1 MNTKRFLAIIGPGLL
16 VAATG
21 VGTGDLA
28 TGGFAGSML
37 GTAILWAVL
46 VGALLKFIVTEGIAR
61 WQLASG
67 TSVLEGVAT
76 HLGRIPLMIFL
87 PYLVLWSFFTAS
99 AMMSGCGVALHAL
112 IPVFEN
118 PEHGKIFFGA
128 SCSVIGAG
136 LVYAGG
142 YQLFEKIMTLCIIVM
157 FATVVLTAVLLW
169 PGSAVVLKG
178 ILVPS
183 IPDFAGSGLT
193 WTVALIGG
201 IGGTVTVLSYGYWI
215 REEGRTSGDDLM
227 TCRIDLGTGYLM
239 TAIFGM
245 SVVIIGST
253 IEVTG
258 SGARL
263 IVAMAEQLGGAVGS
277 FGKWLFLIGV
287 VGAVFSSL
295 LGTWQATPY
304 IFADSWRLFRNPP
317 AQAGEGLSIDNKS
330 LTNPDTSSPL
340 YRYYLFALA
349 IIPIMGL
356 FVSFR
361 EVQKVYAVTGA
372 FFVPMLAL
380 ALLLLNSR
388 EKWIGARFRN
398 RVTTVIGL
406 IIIIGFFLWIALSKL
421 LA

>member
-1 MNTKRFLAIIGPGLL
+1 MTISRFLAIIGPGLL

-67 TSVLEGVAT
+67 LSVLEGVAT
-76 HLGRIPLMIFL
+76 HLGRLPMLVFL

-118 PEHGKIFFGA
+118 AEHGKIFFGA
-128 SCSVIGAG
+128 SCSLLGVV
-136 LVYAGG
+136 LVYKGS
-142 YQLFEKIMTLCIIVM
+142 YRLFERIMMACIVLM

-169 PGSAVVLKG
+169 PGTDVVLQG
-178 ILVPS
+178 MLLPS

-215 REEGRTSGDDLM
+215 REEGRTSGDDL
-227 TCRIDLGTGYLM
+227 TVCRIDLGTAYLM

-245 SVVIIGST
+245 SVVIIGSR
-253 IEVTG
+253 IEVSG
-258 SGARL
+258 SGAML
-263 IVAMAEQLGGAVGS
+263 IVAMAEQLSGAVGT

-304 IFADSWRLFRNPP
+304 IFADSWRLFRYPP
-317 AQAGEGLSIDNKS
+317 TQGAAGLSRENQGS
-330 LTNPDTSSPL
+330 VNPDSSSPL
-340 YRYYLFALA
+340 YRYYLIALA
-349 IIPIMGL
+349 LIPILGL

-361 EVQKVYAVTGA
+361 EVQKFYAVTGA

-388 EKWIGARFRN
+388 EQWIGARFRN
-398 RVTTVIGL
+398 RPITVIGL
-406 IIIIGFFLWIALSKL
+406 SVTLLFFLWIAAMKL
-421 LA
+421 IA